1 MRGTAPIARL
11 TVGAIVVSALAGV
24 LALTGGSASARALA
38 KPTVAPAAS
47 SPVSAPATPTWVR
60 LAGPFPSAQ
69 SHSGIATFGVS
80 GVAVVG
86 DAGMVAVSTNG
97 GATWDAPRASD
108 TTVDLS
114 GVAFSDANRGWA
126 VGAAGTIIAT
136 TDGGATWQSQTAN
149 VTVDLSA
156 VDLNGVAFS
165 DANHGWAVGAAGTI
179 IATTDG
185 GATWNPQPSPPS
197 APDLAGVA
205 LMGSPQPQILVGGT
219 SGLLERRVLSSAT
232 WTTDAGPLSADIVSC
247 AAGPGGVAYAL
258 SSDGHVERTLSYG
271 AAPLT
276 LSASTSTVTA
286 TNDVFVTAAS
296 SIWAPGLLVFEE
308 QPAGGAWQ
316 QIGRWASPG
325 LPSDFPV
332 AASNYLDD
340 EPLSTTSYR
349 LRFVFAG
356 HLAASATVTVGVRP
370 EISFARTSL
379 RLRRGAVYRLSGQV
393 WPAEPGAEVTIW
405 TNRGGRWHRI
415 ASGGVVRLVG
425 GSSFATRRFGT
436 PVRQSYEL
444 QVRLA
449 ANAAHLAAK
458 SALVKVTVR

>member
-1 MRGTAPIARL
+1 VTF
-11 TVGAIVVSALAGV
+11 
-24 LALTGGSASARALA
+24 AS
-38 KPTVAPAAS
+38 T
-47 SPVSAPATPTWVR
+47 
-60 LAGPFPSAQ
+60 
-69 SHSGIATFGVS
+69 
-80 GVAVVG
+80 
-86 DAGMVAVSTNG
+86 
-97 GATWDAPRASD
+97 SD
-108 TTVDLS
+108 
-114 GVAFSDANRGWA
+114 GWA
-126 VGAAGTIIAT
+126 VGADGTILLT
-136 TDGGATWQSQTAN
+136 SDGGATWSAPTNPVPTTA
-149 VTVDLSA
+149 DLS
-156 VDLNGVAFS
+156 GVTFASTS
-165 DANHGWAVGAAGTI
+165 DGWAVGADGTI
-179 IATTDG
+179 LLTSDG
-185 GATWNPQPSPPS
+185 GATWS
-197 APDLAGVA
+197 APTTPVPPADDLSAVA
-205 LMGSPQPQILVGGT
+205 LLGSPQPQLLVGGKA
-219 SGLLERRVLSSAT
+219 GLLERMVLSSGTWAT
-232 WTTDAGPLSADIVSC
+232 DSGALTADIVSC

-276 LSASTSTVTA
+276 LSVSTSTVTA
-286 TNDVFVTAAS
+286 THDVYVTAAS
-296 SIWAPGLLVFEE
+296 AVRAPGTVVFDE
-308 QPAGGAWQ
+308 QSAGGAWQ
-316 QIGRWASPG
+316 PPIGRWTSPWPWTKG
-325 LPSDFPV
+325 SV
-332 AASNYLDD
+332 APGAVLDD

-356 HLAASATVTVGVRP
+356 HLAASATVTIGVRP
-370 EISFARTSL
+370 EISLARTSL

>member
-60 LAGPFPSAQ
+60 LADPFPSVQ

-114 GVAFSDANRGWA
+114 GVAFSDANR
-126 VGAAGTIIAT
+126 
-136 TDGGATWQSQTAN
+136 
-149 VTVDLSA
+149 
-156 VDLNGVAFS
+156 
-165 DANHGWAVGAAGTI
+165 GWAVGAAGTI

>member
-86 DAGMVAVSTNG
+86 DAGMVAVSTTG

-114 GVAFSDANRGWA
+114 GVAFSDANR
-126 VGAAGTIIAT
+126 
-136 TDGGATWQSQTAN
+136 
-149 VTVDLSA
+149 
-156 VDLNGVAFS
+156 
-165 DANHGWAVGAAGTI
+165 GWAVGAAGTI

>member
-114 GVAFSDANRGWA
+114 GVAFSDANR
-126 VGAAGTIIAT
+126 
-136 TDGGATWQSQTAN
+136 
-149 VTVDLSA
+149 
-156 VDLNGVAFS
+156 
-165 DANHGWAVGAAGTI
+165 GWAVGAAGTI